1 MISVTTV
8 VENVFCEKFTY
19 YAKVLGLLQY
29 EEKRGTVISGK
40 TFHKTHEKT
49 NQTFIPK
56 HIQGKKI
63 TSAKFYSKKHD
74 FLGIIDEAIELD
86 DQVILIER
94 KFSNYLKIHD
104 TIKVQLGLLAILIEE
119 NMKKPVKKAYVI
131 FHKDKRDE
139 IVVMIDEP
147 TKEYALRMLQRT
159 KKIIN
164 SGIMPKSYFD
174 NRCLNCCYRK
184 ICPEG
189 SLNGNL

>member
-19 YAKVLGLLQY
+19 YTEVLGLEQY

-40 TFHKTHEKT
+40 SFHKKHEKT
-49 NQTFIPK
+49 NQKFVPK
-56 HIQGKKI
+56 NIEGKKI
-63 TSAKFYSKKHD
+63 ISVKFYSKKYD
-74 FLGIIDEAIELD
+74 FLGIIDEAIELA

-94 KFSNYLKIHD
+94 KFSNYSKIHD
-104 TIKVQLGLLAILIEE
+104 TIKVQIGLLAILVEE
-119 NMKKPVKKAYVI
+119 NMRKPVKKAHVI

-139 IVVMIDEP
+139 IIVPID
-147 TKEYALRMLQRT
+147 KNMKDFAIKMLSRT
-159 KKIIN
+159 KRTLDT
-164 SGIMPKSYFD
+164 GVMPESHFD

-189 SLNGNL
+189 SLNTN